1 MDVPLAVL
9 ADAANAAADGRL
21 NILGIFGEI
30 RSSQFPAI
38 HPAAVLVFQL
48 RARRSEQ
55 GNHARVIVRMM
66 DLDSVLAEIE
76 GEFVIP
82 SGKEPG
88 DVIMNQIFSLQML
101 TLPRAGDYAFHI
113 LVNGDEKN
121 VVPFRAILLP
131 TGAIEG

>member
-9 ADAANAAADGRL
+9 ADAANVAVDGRL
-21 NILGIFGEI
+21 NILGIFSEI

-48 RARRSEQ
+48 RAHRSEQ
-55 GNHARVIVRMM
+55 GGQARVTVRLM
-66 DLDSVLAEIE
+66 DLDKELAEIE

-82 SGKEPG
+82 VGNEPG
-88 DVIMNQIFSLQML
+88 DVVMNQIFTLQML
-101 TLPRAGDYAFHI
+101 TLPGAGDYAFHI
-113 LVNGDEKN
+113 LVNGDEKR

-131 TGAIEG
+131 TSPIGG

>member
-48 RARRSEQ
+48 RAHRSEQ
-55 GNHARVIVRMM
+55 GGQARVTVRLM
-66 DLDSVLAEIE
+66 DMDSVLAEIE

-82 SGKEPG
+82 VGNEPG
-88 DVIMNQIFSLQML
+88 DVIMNQIFALQML
-101 TLPRAGDYAFHI
+101 SLPRAGDYAFHI

-121 VVPFRAILLP
+121 VVPFHAILLP
-131 TGAIEG
+131 ASSIGG

>member
-38 HPAAVLVFQL
+38 HPAAVLVFRL

-55 GNHARVIVRMM
+55 GGQARVTVRLM
-66 DLDSVLAEIE
+66 DMDSVLAEIE

-82 SGKEPG
+82 TGNEPG
-88 DVIMNQIFSLQML
+88 DVIMNQIFTLQML

-131 TGAIEG
+131 TSPTEG

>member
-21 NILGIFGEI
+21 NILGIFSEI

-48 RARRSEQ
+48 RAHRSEQ
-55 GNHARVIVRMM
+55 GGRARVTVRLM

-82 SGKEPG
+82 VGDEPG
-88 DVIMNQIFSLQML
+88 DVIMNQIFALQML
-101 TLPRAGDYAFHI
+101 ALPNAGDYAFHI
-113 LVNGDEKN
+113 LVNNDEKN
-121 VVPFRAILLP
+121 VVRFRAILLP
-131 TGAIEG
+131 ASPIGA